1 MRCSLE
7 LLLLLHPFNGL
18 FIAIFAS
25 IQCDVLTTVRQAR
38 VETRHRGADS
48 LDGEMEEDERRRT
61 AAEAATAPSS
71 SWLGLRSRSA
81 ASVGQLSGATSHEED
96 EEELGEEEEE
106 EKEDKKEETEE
117 SRSGGDEGRS
127 TRVRGGRPRRAD
139 TGVGRTLRRR
149 EEAQARRLGVYW
161 PGRRDH
167 VRLYETDGER
177 GGHALFERVGQ
188 TWYNDDP
195 RYTLH
200 HRTDDDDDDDVS
212 RYHWRT
218 ASQQQQQQLARWGW
232 QRTVRYGA
240 VGPTAV
246 YRRVPVNGS
255 TNSDLRTD
263 FCRVEIDTNKHE

>member
-81 ASVGQLSGATSHEED
+81 ASVGQLSGATSREED

-106 EKEDKKEETEE
+106 EDKKEETEE
-117 SRSGGDEGRS
+117 SRGGGDEGRS

-139 TGVGRTLRRR
+139 TGVGRMLRRR

-218 ASQQQQQQLARWGW
+218 ASQQQQQQQLARWGW

>member
-1 MRCSLE
+1 
-7 LLLLLHPFNGL
+7 
-18 FIAIFAS
+18 
-25 IQCDVLTTVRQAR
+25 VLTTVRQAR

-61 AAEAATAPSS
+61 AAEAATASSS

-81 ASVGQLSGATSHEED
+81 ASVGQLSGATSHEEG
-96 EEELGEEEEE
+96 EEELAEEEEE
-106 EKEDKKEETEE
+106 EEDKKEETEE
-117 SRSGGDEGRS
+117 SRGGGDEGRS

-139 TGVGRTLRRR
+139 TGVGRMLRRR

-212 RYHWRT
+212 RYLWRT
-218 ASQQQQQQLARWGW
+218 ASQQQQQLARWGW

-263 FCRVEIDTNKHE
+263 CCRVEIDTNKHE